1 MIIADTSIWIEFFKK
16 HQPYHS
22 VILGLMESQT
32 VLALSFVFG
41 ELYQGALNTKEMT
54 TLKHYYQN
62 LPHIDEATIWL
73 DAGLYSNKN
82 RLLAKGIGLIDAAI
96 IIAALRSQA
105 KIWTLDKKL
114 VHATPSLN
122 RFLMC

>member
-16 HQPYHS
+16 HQPCYS
-22 VILGLMESQT
+22 VILGLMEAQA

-62 LPHIDEATIWL
+62 LPHIDEANIWL

-96 IIAALRSQA
+96 IIAALQNQA

-114 VHATPSLN
+114 IHVTPSLN
-122 RFLMC
+122 RFSM